1 MKESTKRTLS
11 VILIVFASLAGLCII
26 LWGTGYMLY
35 EAFLRP

>member
-1 MKESTKRTLS
+1 MKERSKRTLTI
-11 VILIVFASLAGLCII
+11 ILIIFASLAGLFVI